1 MADIS
6 LKIFTPER
14 TALNKKVYRV
24 VLPYGKTNLT
34 LIDER
39 APTSLLLNKGI
50 MQILETDN
58 KVTATYFID
67 GGVVD
72 VAENICKISTLHLIA
87 ESAITAEKAAAASGK
102 NARPRSS
109 PRRIQP
115 KSQKPNRRRKNSA
128 AARSGQAPGSATTHS
143 ARRATTTAAP
153 GAAPNAASARNANL
167 PASRGG
173 RSSQFEGSIKMA
185 GIMDMFS
192 VELDKFVKDYDDL
205 HWDVSFRGEAY
216 PPRIIMEQ
224 STPPLYRQEPD
235 GTQTVEPNPVIQ
247 IIGRPDLQV
256 ITTGKLAIR
265 KRDLTKM
272 VNGAAALLELF
283 LHGFMQERKEME
295 AAQND

>member
-1 MADIS
+1 
-6 LKIFTPER
+6 
-14 TALNKKVYRV
+14 
-24 VLPYGKTNLT
+24 
-34 LIDER
+34 
-39 APTSLLLNKGI
+39 
-50 MQILETDN
+50 
-58 KVTATYFID
+58 
-67 GGVVD
+67 
-72 VAENICKISTLHLIA
+72 
-87 ESAITAEKAAAASGK
+87 
-102 NARPRSS
+102 
-109 PRRIQP
+109 
-115 KSQKPNRRRKNSA
+115 
-128 AARSGQAPGSATTHS
+128 
-143 ARRATTTAAP
+143 
-153 GAAPNAASARNANL
+153 
-167 PASRGG
+167 
-173 RSSQFEGSIKMA
+173 MA